1 MVWSRARAP
10 KSGEPLADPASKMPS
25 SSSVSEQRSAAAAP
39 PEPGV
44 GSSPD
49 AGAPLPGAVLDFE
62 RLYREHFNFAC
73 RSLRLLGVEP
83 DGLEDAAQDVFGIAS
98 RRLAEFE
105 GASSIKTWIF
115 AIVQRVASNHRRT
128 YRRKRAP
135 LEPLS
140 PELAAGEGTSPETEA
155 QAAQSAALVRAF
167 ADSLDEG
174 RRALLVLGLI
184 EGVPMRELA
193 DTLGI
198 PLQTAYSRVR
208 ALRRSLELHLL
219 QHEADHG

>member
-1 MVWSRARAP
+1 MGGR
-10 KSGEPLADPASKMPS
+10 LADLAAK
-25 SSSVSEQRSAAAAP
+25 VSDLRSISDQGSAAAAP
-39 PEPGV
+39 EARA
-44 GSSPD
+44 S
-49 AGAPLPGAVLDFE
+49 LPGPLLSFE
-62 RLYREHFNFAC
+62 LIYREHFDFAC
-73 RSLRLLGVEP
+73 RSLRLLGVER

-105 GASSIKTWIF
+105 GTSSVKTWIF
-115 AIVQRVASNHRRT
+115 AIVQRVAANHRRT
-128 YRRKRAP
+128 HRRKQAP
-135 LEPLS
+135 LEPLT
-140 PELAAGEGTSPETEA
+140 PEMAADVGPSPETEA
-155 QAAQSAALVRAF
+155 EAAQSAALIRAF
-167 ADSLDEG
+167 SDSLDEG

-193 DTLGI
+193 DTQGI